1 MLKVSRFALCYREC
15 PCSHMKL
22 WSTPP
27 PFLLNPWPSAS
38 QPAFQKLQKFIPE
51 HNEHSPSFHV
61 LPDSVCTEFAKI
73 PPSCPASTCKPRGK
87 CLCSVVS
94 VALLFL
100 DPVNTMMS
108 ILRNKEYKS
117 CHLRSHTTETPS
129 REEHR
134 ILHCHVTAHGS
145 FSGSW
150 S

>member
-1 MLKVSRFALCYREC
+1 MLKVSRFALCYRER
-15 PCSHMKL
+15 PCSHKKL
-22 WSTPP
+22 WSTPA
-27 PFLLNPWPSAS
+27 PFLLNPCPSAS
-38 QPAFQKLQKFIPE
+38 QPALKKLLGESTMNTSPPFMFLLTQHAQNLPKF
-51 HNEHSPSFHV
+51 
-61 LPDSVCTEFAKI
+61 
-73 PPSCPASTCKPRGK
+73 PPLAHHQPVSQGGNACI
-87 CLCSVVS
+87 SVVS

-100 DPVNTMMS
+100 DLVNTTMS

-134 ILHCHVTAHGS
+134 ILYCHVTAHGS